1 MPAPNVA
8 HDAVWFTAAAPLAFG
23 IALKV
28 VAFDAASV
36 DALVPSHQP
45 QSAAVSHRLY
55 TMHVSCVQDAPLLQ
69 VRCRGYERLFPA
81 FYMSSVP
88 CHVLPTRRVVV
99 QMPSAI
105 APLVANRPSTASVCS
120 MAVVTAMC
128 WISYLQP
135 VCPCLRVYTTS
146 HPLPPLCISHV
157 AVPSIGEGQEL
168 SHPRRARL
176 AVADVCAIAIAATTA
191 DGWHN
196 CHGTG

>member
-28 VAFDAASV
+28 VAFDAATV

-81 FYMSSVP
+81 LYTSSVP
-88 CHVLPTRRVVV
+88 YHVLLPTCRGVV
-99 QMPSAI
+99 QIPSAI
-105 APLVANRPSTASVCS
+105 APLVANRPITASVCS

-146 HPLPPLCISHV
+146 PPLTLHLPCCS
-157 AVPSIGEGQEL
+157 
-168 SHPRRARL
+168 
-176 AVADVCAIAIAATTA
+176 AIY
-191 DGWHN
+191 W
-196 CHGTG
+196 